1 MDIVIRAAVMFVF
14 LAVITR
20 VIGRREL
27 GEMEPTDLILLVVV
41 GDLTQQAIT
50 QSDTSLTGAALA
62 IGTMAL
68 LTVAVSYVAFR
79 FRRARP
85 VLEGVPVVLISD
97 GELLRRNLHR
107 ERITIDELAAQARLQ
122 QIARLSDVRWAIL
135 ETSGQISFIPR

>member
-20 VIGRREL
+20 MIGRREL
-27 GEMEPTDLILLVVV
+27 GEMEPTDLILLVVL

-68 LTVAVSYVAFR
+68 LTVAASYVSFR

-97 GELLRRNLHR
+97 GELLKRNLHR

>member
-20 VIGRREL
+20 MIGRREL
-27 GEMEPTDLILLVVV
+27 GEMEPTDLILLVVL

-62 IGTMAL
+62 IGPMAL
-68 LTVAVSYVAFR
+68 LTVAASYVAFR

-107 ERITIDELAAQARLQ
+107 ERITVDELAAQARLQ
-122 QIARLSDVRWAIL
+122 QIARLSDVHWAIL

>member
-1 MDIVIRAAVMFVF
+1 MDIVIRAAVMFVL

-20 VIGRREL
+20 MIGRREL
-27 GEMEPTDLILLVVV
+27 GEMEPTDLILLVVL

-50 QSDTSLTGAALA
+50 QSDTSVTGATLA

-68 LTVAVSYVAFR
+68 LTLAVSYISFR
-79 FRRARP
+79 FRRTRA
-85 VLEGVPVVLISD
+85 VLDGVPVVLISE
-97 GELLRRNLHR
+97 GELQERNLHR
-107 ERITIDELAAQARLQ
+107 ERITTEELAAQARLQ

>member
-20 VIGRREL
+20 MIGRREL
-27 GEMEPTDLILLVVV
+27 GEMEPTDLILLVVL

-68 LTVAVSYVAFR
+68 LTVAASYVSFR

-97 GELLRRNLHR
+97 GELLKRNLHR

-122 QIARLSDVRWAIL
+122 
-135 ETSGQISFIPR
+135 

>member
-20 VIGRREL
+20 MIGRREL
-27 GEMEPTDLILLVVV
+27 GEMEPTDLILLVVL

-68 LTVAVSYVAFR
+68 LTVAASYVSFR

>member
-20 VIGRREL
+20 MIGRREL
-27 GEMEPTDLILLVVV
+27 GEMEPTDLILLVVL

-68 LTVAVSYVAFR
+68 LTVAASYVSFR

-85 VLEGVPVVLISD
+85 VLEGVPVVLISE
-97 GELLRRNLHR
+97 GEILRRNLHR